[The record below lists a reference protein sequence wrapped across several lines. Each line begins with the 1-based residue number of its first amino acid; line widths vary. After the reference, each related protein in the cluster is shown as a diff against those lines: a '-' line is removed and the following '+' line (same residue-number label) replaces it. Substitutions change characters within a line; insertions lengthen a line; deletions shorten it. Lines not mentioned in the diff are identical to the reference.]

1 MECPP
6 QYRKMKCD
14 PLAKERSETGRLY
27 LSETEIRRLSTAVS
41 RHSIAVYGQS
51 QHVSHTFLTNLIF
64 NIR

>member
-1 MECPP
+1 MPSPISQNEMRPSG
-6 QYRKMKCD
+6 KK
-14 PLAKERSETGRLY
+14 KKRSEIGRLY

-64 NIR
+64 NVR